1 MTNNRFHARR
11 AVQQITND
19 ALTDTDLIEQL
30 NSAASTVEI
39 VNLIQALADRR
50 TSAAIASLIKM
61 LHHHNIAVA
70 SAVVEGLVQLAPD
83 SVEPLIT
90 AYQATKDHGVQALI
104 VQALAK
110 IGDIRA
116 LDLLIEVVGVEVA
129 NHCQGNVRR
138 VAARGLGQI
147 GIWGDLEAIER
158 AVEKLIWALF
168 NAQDWA
174 LRYAAIISLQ
184 EIATTEA
191 IDALKQALS
200 QESDAVVQERLKT
213 ALEYWDL
220 PRSA

>member
-1 MTNNRFHARR
+1 MTNNQ
-11 AVQQITND
+11 QQITPKQ
-19 ALTDTDLIEQL
+19 LTDTELIEQL
-30 NSAASTVEI
+30 NSAVTTAETIE
-39 VNLIQALADRR
+39 LIQALTIRRNLLTIAD
-50 TSAAIASLIKM
+50 LIKI
-61 LHHHNIAVA
+61 LHHHNMTVA
-70 SAVVEGLVQLAPD
+70 SAAVQGLVQLAPD
-83 SVEPLIT
+83 TVEPLIT
-90 AYQATKDHGVQALI
+90 AFGVTKDHGVQALI
-104 VQALAK
+104 VQALAR

-147 GIWGDLEAIER
+147 GVWGDLEAIKR
-158 AVEKLIWALF
+158 AVEKLTWALF

-174 LRYAAIISLQ
+174 LRYAAVISLQ

-191 IDALKQALS
+191 ICALQQALTE
-200 QESDAVVQERLKT
+200 ESDVVVRERLKT

>member
-1 MTNNRFHARR
+1 MTNK
-11 AVQQITND
+11 QQITYNQ
-19 ALTDTDLIEQL
+19 LTDIELIEQL
-30 NSAASTVEI
+30 NSAVSTAETVK
-39 VNLIQALADRR
+39 LIQFLATRR
-50 TSAAIASLIKM
+50 TSAAIAPLMQM

-70 SAVVEGLVQLAPD
+70 SAAVEGLVQLAPD

-90 AYQATKDHGVQALI
+90 AFGATKDHGVQALI

-147 GIWGDLEAIER
+147 GIWGELEAIDR
-158 AVEKLIWALF
+158 AVEKLTWALF
-168 NAQDWA
+168 NTQDWA
-174 LRYAAIISLQ
+174 LRYAAVVSLQ

-191 IDALKQALS
+191 ISALQQALT
-200 QESDAVVQERLKT
+200 QESEAVVRERIKT